1 MIEFNILIVG
11 EQYSEELK
19 DPSAAEYQQL
29 SERFISQV
37 IPFPNFLFPFAGSAK
52 QQQQK
57 ASVSGLLIF
66 VSLFRIFGFYFVYNG
81 GNYITII
88 FWGQGM
94 GLSFLFGEE
103 SEFPYGCLSWDL
115 SFL

>member
-57 ASVSGLLIF
+57 APVSGFLIF
-66 VSLFRIFGFYFVYNG
+66 VSLLFPILGFYFVYNG
-81 GNYITII
+81 GNYITIV

-94 GLSFLFGEE
+94 CLSFLFGEE
-103 SEFPYGCLSWDL
+103 FEFPYGCLS
-115 SFL
+115 